1 MKISTIVGQVIIS
14 SLTCAII
21 IHLATPQYVRDTV
34 REMECEEDDWSTVQR
49 LDPSANIPISLLHEE
64 IHKKRE
70 EVERNYY
77 KQIEPREERKE

>member
-14 SLTCAII
+14 SLTSAII
-21 IHLATPQYVRDTV
+21 IHFATPQYVRETV
-34 REMECEEDDWSTVQR
+34 REMECEEEDKSIIQR
-49 LDPSANIPISLLHEE
+49 LDPSAVSPTFSLSHEE

-77 KQIEPREERKE
+77 KQTEPRKE